1 MKRVAISALM
11 LAALAGCATNSDLEA
26 TRRQI
31 DQVNQQASS
40 RLSEMESK
48 LSNDKLLDLVSQVD
62 ALKAEIAKLRGEN
75 EVINYTLQ
83 TTQKRQNDLYADLD
97 ARLGKVEG
105 AAASAPAASQPPAA
119 AQGTAQ
125 AAPDFDKALKL
136 LRSQDFANAVPALQ
150 RFISQNPDSPQAVE
164 ATYWLGVAHA
174 GLRQYDSAIDIHR
187 RFVEQ
192 HPDDPRAPDALRS
205 IGLCQ
210 RALNQL
216 DTARATFRRLI
227 KLYPKSPAAIKA
239 KEQLKTL

>member
-1 MKRVAISALM
+1 MKRFAISALT
-11 LAALAGCATNSDLEA
+11 LAVLTGCASTSDLEA

-31 DQVNQQASS
+31 DQVNQQASN
-40 RLSEMESK
+40 RIAEVENK
-48 LSNDKLLDLVSQVD
+48 LSNDKLLDLVNQVD

-97 ARLGKVEG
+97 ARLARFENG
-105 AAASAPAASQPPAA
+105 AASAPAASAPPANTA
-119 AQGTAQ
+119 VAQT
-125 AAPDFDKALKL
+125 APDFDKAMKL
-136 LRSQDFANAVPALQ
+136 LRSQNFADAVPALQ
-150 RFISQNPDSPQAVE
+150 RFIAQNPDSPQAIE
-164 ATYWLGVAHA
+164 ATYWLGAAHA

-210 RALNQL
+210 RALSQN
-216 DTARATFRRLI
+216 DIAKGTFRRLI
-227 KLYPKSPAAIKA
+227 KLYPKSNAAQKA
-239 KEQLKTL
+239 REMLKTM